1 MCLAVCNKK
10 LGGCGYLGDDQEW
23 VREGEQY
30 LCPNCS
36 KDRMYFLFDYNVEA
50 VVEVS
55 ILKKAKNMLD
65 EYYTKLNGKSYDA
78 HLSADISLHTA

>member
-30 LCPNCS
+30 LCPSCN

-78 HLSADISLHTA
+78 PLGADVSLHTA